1 MSWEDRD
8 YPAGGG
14 GGGRSGFGRPGGDWK
29 GVRPTLDN
37 PMSWSV
43 WIGRYFRVD
52 VRLHL
57 MLILFIVIELLR
69 AGATEGGG
77 FALYYTSI
85 WVLSLF
91 VIVLLH
97 EFGHVFACRMT
108 GGEADEILMW
118 PLGGLA
124 HCRPPDRWTAHLWT
138 VLGGPLVNAILLV
151 SFALVLGISQR
162 AWLGV
167 AIPSPFA
174 PAPSNWFSA
183 APEWARMIHLAAWI
197 NLILLMFNVLVP
209 LFPLDGGRILQA
221 LLWPKF
227 GYIRSMR
234 ITVRVGYFGA
244 IVMGVF
250 ALAAGEQ
257 LGLTTALLL
266 FSIAVF
272 GGFTCWTTHKQ
283 LEFAEEIMGFSYDE
297 YALKLGKE
305 VEKEREQKRGPSAR
319 TLRRQQ
325 KRAEQEQN
333 DARELDRLLQKIAEK
348 GMDELTAREKKWL
361 ENQTRK
367 KRQEGS

>member
-8 YPAGGG
+8 Y
-14 GGGRSGFGRPGGDWK
+14 GRSGFGRPGGDWK

-43 WIGRYFRVD
+43 WIGRFFRVD

-57 MLILFIVIELLR
+57 MLILFITIELLR
-69 AGATEGGG
+69 AGATESGG

-85 WVLSLF
+85 WVISLF

-108 GGEADEILMW
+108 GGDADEILMW

-138 VLGGPLVNAILLV
+138 VLGGPLVNAILLIV
-151 SFALVLGISQR
+151 LALVLGLQQKV
-162 AWLGV
+162 WLGV

-174 PAPSNWFSA
+174 PAPSNWFGA
-183 APEWARMIHLAAWI
+183 APEWARIVHLAAWI
-197 NLILLMFNVLVP
+197 NLILLMFNVLIP

-221 LLWPKF
+221 LLWSKL
-227 GYIRSMR
+227 GYTRSMR
-234 ITVRVGYFGA
+234 ITVRVGYIGA
-244 IVMGVF
+244 ILMGVF

-283 LEFAEEIMGFSYDE
+283 LEFAEEVMGFSYDE
-297 YALKLGKE
+297 YALKIGQDSD
-305 VEKEREQKRGPSAR
+305 EKTEGESPRRERGPSPRA
-319 TLRRQQ
+319 LRKQQ
-325 KRAEQEQN
+325 KHADQLQR
-333 DARELDRLLQKIAEK
+333 DAAELDRLLQKIAEK
-348 GMDELTAREKKWL
+348 GMGTLTGRERKWL
-361 ENQTRK
+361 ESQTKK
-367 KRQEGS
+367 KRSGH